1 MYSNRNKYSTWNTS
15 GQLSMP
21 PMTGSASAADASKS
35 VAAPSARPSKI
46 RRFLVPAGIVVGIA
60 AVLAL
65 AYWWLVGRFI
75 QSTDDAYLQADSVTV
90 APKVSGYV
98 TDVYVGDNVPVKP
111 GDPLVRLDSRQYQA
125 TLDQAR
131 ATIDARKAD
140 ILRAQAGIPQQ
151 RAAIEQA
158 KAQQQ
163 VAAVNS
169 RHAEEEVQR
178 YGPLAA
184 TGAESGDQLSVLNNN
199 REQARATLTA
209 DAAALDQA
217 QARMADLNAQLMQ
230 AQAQLEVAQA
240 SARQAQLDMQDTLI
254 RSSLAGRIGDRTV
267 RVGQYAQPGT
277 RMMTVVPVQSIY
289 LTANF
294 KETQVGRMRAGQ
306 HASLHV
312 DALAD
317 GDLSG
322 VVDSFAP
329 GTGSQFALLP
339 PENATGNFT
348 KIVQRVP
355 VRIRIDTDE
364 QTRKLLVPGLSVT
377 VDVDTRAARDD
388 QAVESAGHSHG

>member
-1 MYSNRNKYSTWNTS
+1 
-15 GQLSMP
+15 MP
-21 PMTGSASAADASKS
+21 SVTGSASNTDASQATA
-35 VAAPSARPSKI
+35 AAPARPSKV
-46 RRFLVPAGIVVGIA
+46 RRLLLPAGVVLVIVAI
-60 AVLAL
+60 LAL
-65 AYWWLVGRFI
+65 VYWWLVGRFM
-75 QSTDDAYLQADSVTV
+75 QSTDDAYLQADSVTI
-90 APKVSGYV
+90 APKVSGYI
-98 TDVYVGDNVPVKP
+98 TDVYVGDNVSVKV
-111 GDPLVRLDSRQYQA
+111 GDPLVRLDGRQYQA
-125 TLDQAR
+125 ALDQAH

-140 ILRAQAGIPQQ
+140 ILRAKAGVPQQ
-151 RAAIEQA
+151 RAAIEHA

-163 VAAVNS
+163 VAMVNG
-169 RHAEEEVQR
+169 RHAEDEVRR
-178 YGPLAA
+178 YGPLAT
-184 TGAESGDQLSVLNNN
+184 TGAETGDQLSTLITN
-199 REQARATLTA
+199 RDQARATLAA

-217 QARMADLNAQLMQ
+217 QARMADLDAQLLQ

-240 SARQAQLDMQDTLI
+240 SARQAQLDMQHTLV
-254 RSSLAGRIGDRTV
+254 RSTLAGRVGDRTV

-306 HASLHV
+306 RASLHV

-317 GDLSG
+317 GDLHG

-377 VDVDTRAARDD
+377 VDVDTRPAHNDRSVA
-388 QAVESAGHSHG
+388 SAGNTHG

>member
-1 MYSNRNKYSTWNTS
+1 
-15 GQLSMP
+15 MP
-21 PMTGSASAADASKS
+21 SVTGSASNTDASQATA
-35 VAAPSARPSKI
+35 AAPARPSKV
-46 RRFLVPAGIVVGIA
+46 RRLLLPAGVVLVIVAI
-60 AVLAL
+60 LAL
-65 AYWWLVGRFI
+65 VYWWLVGRFM
-75 QSTDDAYLQADSVTV
+75 QSTDDAYLQADSVTI
-90 APKVSGYV
+90 APKVSGYI
-98 TDVYVGDNVPVKP
+98 TDVYVGDNVSVKV
-111 GDPLVRLDSRQYQA
+111 GDPLVRLDGRQYQA
-125 TLDQAR
+125 ALDQAH

-140 ILRAQAGIPQQ
+140 ILRAKAGVPQQ
-151 RAAIEQA
+151 RAAIEQV
-158 KAQQQ
+158 KAQRQ
-163 VAAVNS
+163 VAMVNG
-169 RHAEEEVQR
+169 RHAEDEVRR
-178 YGPLAA
+178 YGPLAT
-184 TGAESGDQLSVLNNN
+184 TGAETGDQLSTLITN
-199 REQARATLTA
+199 RDQARATLAA

-217 QARMADLNAQLMQ
+217 QARMADLDAQLLQ

-240 SARQAQLDMQDTLI
+240 SARQAQLDMQHTLV
-254 RSSLAGRIGDRTV
+254 RSTLAGRVGDRTV

-306 HASLHV
+306 RASLHV

-317 GDLSG
+317 GDLHG

-377 VDVDTRAARDD
+377 VDVDTRPAHNDRSVA
-388 QAVESAGHSHG
+388 SAGNTHG